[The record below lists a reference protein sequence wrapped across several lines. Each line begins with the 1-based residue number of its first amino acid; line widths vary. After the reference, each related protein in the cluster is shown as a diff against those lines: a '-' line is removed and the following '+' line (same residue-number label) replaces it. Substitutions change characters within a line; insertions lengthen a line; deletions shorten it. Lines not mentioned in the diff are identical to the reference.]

1 LGKKDRCKKREFSK
15 KKVPLGVLGIEM
27 LLKSHSLG
35 FRAAANTLNHFA
47 PEMGYPVGV
56 TISFQTLINQLCR
69 VGLGLIHSQQPIRQR
84 WACVVDFTMNQGP
97 VRLLPLLCIPFANI
111 NGRKALTLQDVICVG
126 VYPMIGTKGEAIL
139 PIYEELFE
147 RLGAPTIFLQDEGG
161 NLSSAG
167 RLFNA
172 ARRKKNLKR
181 VPIVNDIGHMSAL
194 IAKRMFERKNSSS
207 SPKKFN
213 SIQLKSSNDTLLL
226 FARSK
231 NEDSWPIYGVHEKRD
246 KMARLFT
253 HVFFKFSHYILISG
267 QTALRILV

>member
-194 IAKRMFERKNSSS
+194 IAKRMFEKEKSVQALLKNLTRFNLKVRMTPYSYLRG
-207 SPKKFN
+207 PKMRTAGRYMGFMKKG
-213 SIQLKSSNDTLLL
+213 IRWLDYL
-226 FARSK
+226 
-231 NEDSWPIYGVHEKRD
+231 P
-246 KMARLFT
+246 M
-253 HVFFKFSHYILISG
+253 FFLSFL
-267 QTALRILV
+267 TTF